1 MRFISLSNG
10 FIVFVKAIIL
20 SKPSAPEEFT
30 ICVISNWLDVLI
42 MFQKPFLAR
51 FSFCVFRFK
60 KNLRAFYFVHPTFRS
75 KVNVIS
81 NQLRCKSIKG
91 NTRCSSRFELFF
103 PSLYGPMVWFTAVS
117 STYST
122 LTKKDCVWVCGNEY
136 VEKRLWDRIEIHDVS
151 ALCSIVF
158 HRAYSGNWS
167 AYESVLPLPGFA
179 FAFCEIIQQLCFVH
193 SKCRGTPAIK
203 CQIIVRFKMH
213 PFQSENARAL

>member
-1 MRFISLSNG
+1 MRFCNGSVSNHSHVYSKVSQCYHPMTPVHGFGQDGPSPSWERGKVDRHVPCAFRTPSASGCPDRYPSVCFGQQVWLGRGCPVGLDSPTFARSLKMRFSSLSNG

-81 NQLRCKSIKG
+81 
-91 NTRCSSRFELFF
+91 
-103 PSLYGPMVWFTAVS
+103 S
-117 STYST
+117 ST
-122 LTKKDCVWVCGNEY
+122 
-136 VEKRLWDRIEIHDVS
+136 
-151 ALCSIVF
+151 
-158 HRAYSGNWS
+158 
-167 AYESVLPLPGFA
+167 
-179 FAFCEIIQQLCFVH
+179 Q
-193 SKCRGTPAIK
+193 
-203 CQIIVRFKMH
+203 M
-213 PFQSENARAL
+213 